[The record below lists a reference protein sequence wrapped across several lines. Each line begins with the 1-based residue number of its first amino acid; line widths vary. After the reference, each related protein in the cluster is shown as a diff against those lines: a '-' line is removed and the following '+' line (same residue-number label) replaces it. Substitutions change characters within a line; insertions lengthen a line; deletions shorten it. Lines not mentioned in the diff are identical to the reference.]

1 MTAANSEREG
11 SASPRTS
18 SAPRSGAGE
27 GMAQRRIVPAERTAR
42 FDAAR
47 ARADFPIL
55 GQKVHG
61 QPLVYL
67 DNAATTQKPRVVL
80 DAMARYYEETNANV
94 HRGVHLLSERATQAY
109 EGARLAVARFIG
121 APDPR
126 EVIFTRGTT
135 EAVNLVA
142 QSYGRTHVGPGDAVL
157 VTALEHHSNIVPWQ
171 MLCREKG
178 AKLEVVPMT
187 DPGDLDLDALE
198 RLLGPRT
205 RLLAVTQV
213 SNALGTVNPLDEII
227 RRARAKG
234 VPVLVDG
241 AQGIPHLGVDVAAL
255 GADFYAFSAHKMYGP
270 TGLGVL
276 WGRRALLE
284 EMPPWQGGGDMILS
298 VTFEK
303 TVYNALPYKFE
314 AGTPAIAEAVG
325 LGAAVG
331 YLEQAGLPEVA
342 AHEQEL
348 LAYALERL
356 GEVPELRLVGTPRQR
371 SGAISF
377 LLGDVHPHDV
387 GTILDRH
394 GVAVRAGHHC
404 AQPLMHR
411 LGVPA
416 TVRASVA
423 LYSTREDVDAL
434 VRALH
439 AAREVFA

>member
-1 MTAANSEREG
+1 MTVVKSEREG
-11 SASPRTS
+11 TL
-18 SAPRSGAGE
+18 
-27 GMAQRRIVPAERTAR
+27 AQRRIGPSERTRR

-47 ARADFPIL
+47 AREDFPIL
-55 GQKVHG
+55 RQKVHG
-61 QPLVYL
+61 KPLVYL
-67 DNAATTQKPRVVL
+67 DNAATTQKPRAVL
-80 DAMARYYEETNANV
+80 EAMDGYYEEQNANV
-94 HRGVHLLSERATQAY
+94 HRGVHLLSERATKAY

-126 EVIFTRGTT
+126 EVLFVRGTT

-142 QSYGRTHVGPGDAVL
+142 QTFGRRRVSEGDEVL

-171 MLCREKG
+171 MLCDEKR
-178 AKLEVVPMT
+178 ARLRVVPI
-187 DPGDLDLDALE
+187 DDRGDLDLDALE
-198 RLLGPRT
+198 ALLGPRT

-227 RRARAKG
+227 RRAKAKG

-241 AQGIPHLGVDVAAL
+241 AQGVQHLPVDVGAS
-255 GADFYAFSAHKMYGP
+255 GADFYAFSGHKLYGP
-270 TGLGVL
+270 TGIGVL
-276 WGRRALLE
+276 WGRRELLE
-284 EMPPWQGGGDMILS
+284 AMPPWQGGGDMILS
-298 VTFEK
+298 VSFEK

-314 AGTPAIAEAVG
+314 AGTPAIAEAIG
-325 LGAAVG
+325 LGAAVT
-331 YLEQAGLPEVA
+331 YLEAAGLPAIA
-342 AHEQEL
+342 AHEREV

-356 GEVPELRLVGTPRQR
+356 AEVPELRLVGTPRER
-371 SGAISF
+371 SGAVSF

-387 GTILDRH
+387 GTVLDRH

-404 AQPLMHR
+404 AQPLMQR
-411 LGVPA
+411 LGVAA

-423 LYSTREDVDAL
+423 LYTTREDVDAL

>member
-1 MTAANSEREG
+1 MTAVKSEREG
-11 SASPRTS
+11 SACPRTS
-18 SAPRSGAGE
+18 TAPRSGAGE
-27 GMAQRRIVPAERTAR
+27 GVAQRRIAPAERSAR
-42 FDAAR
+42 FDPVR

-55 GQKVHG
+55 RQKVHG
-61 QPLVYL
+61 APLVYL

-80 DAMARYYEETNANV
+80 DAMTRYYEEANANV
-94 HRGVHLLSERATQAY
+94 HRGVHLLSERATKAY
-109 EGARLAVARFIG
+109 EDARLAVARFIG

-126 EVIFTRGTT
+126 EVIFVRGTT

-142 QSYGRTHVGPGDAVL
+142 QTFGRTRVGPGDEVL

-178 AKLEVVPMT
+178 ARLAVVPI
-187 DPGDLDLDALE
+187 DDAGDLDLDALD

-213 SNALGTVNPLDEII
+213 SNALGTVNPLDEIV
-227 RRARAKG
+227 RRAHAKG

-241 AQGIPHLGVDVAAL
+241 AQGIPHRGIDVAAS

-270 TGLGVL
+270 TGIGVL
-276 WGRRALLE
+276 WGRRELLE
-284 EMPPWQGGGDMILS
+284 ELPPWQGGGDMILS

-325 LGAAVG
+325 LGAAVE
-331 YLEQAGLPEVA
+331 YLEQAGLAEVA
-342 AHEQEL
+342 AHERDL

-356 GEVPELRLVGTPRQR
+356 REVPDLRLVGTPRER

-377 LLGDVHPHDV
+377 LVGDVHPHDV
-387 GTILDRH
+387 ATVLDRH

-411 LGVPA
+411 LGVAA

-439 AAREVFA
+439 AAREMFA

>member
-1 MTAANSEREG
+1 MTAVKTEREG
-11 SASPRTS
+11 
-18 SAPRSGAGE
+18 GV
-27 GMAQRRIVPAERTAR
+27 AQRRIGPPERGAR
-42 FDAAR
+42 FDPAR

-55 GQKVHG
+55 RQKVHG
-61 QPLVYL
+61 KPLVYL
-67 DNAATTQKPRVVL
+67 DNAATTQKPRAVL
-80 DAMARYYEETNANV
+80 EAMDRYYDEQNANV
-94 HRGVHLLSERATQAY
+94 HRGVHLLSERATKVY

-126 EVIFTRGTT
+126 EVVFVRGTT

-142 QSYGRTHVGPGDAVL
+142 QTFGRRRVSEGDEVL

-171 MLCREKG
+171 MLCDERR
-178 AKLEVVPMT
+178 ARLRVVPI
-187 DPGDLDLDALE
+187 DDRGDLDLDALE
-198 RLLGPRT
+198 ALLGPRT

-213 SNALGTVNPLDEII
+213 SNALGTVNPLGEIV
-227 RRARAKG
+227 RRAKAKG

-241 AQGIPHLGVDVAAL
+241 AQGISHLGVDVAAL
-255 GADFYAFSAHKMYGP
+255 GADFYAFSGHKLYGP
-270 TGLGVL
+270 TGIGVL
-276 WGRRALLE
+276 WGRRELLE

-325 LGAAVG
+325 LGAAVS
-331 YLEQAGLPEVA
+331 YLETAGVASIA

-348 LAYALERL
+348 LQYAVERL
-356 GEVPELRLVGTPRQR
+356 GEVPDLRLVGTPRAR
-371 SGAISF
+371 SGAVSF

-387 GTILDRH
+387 GTVLDRH

-404 AQPLMHR
+404 AQPLMQR
-411 LGVPA
+411 LGVAA
-416 TVRASVA
+416 TVRASVG